1 MSIEKRQD
9 AVLRAETSVSDEEL
23 LSRMAG
29 GDESALAAFYDRY
42 RRLVYSLA
50 LRVVR
55 TTTEAE
61 EVTADVFWQAWKQAG
76 QYNSGRSKVYTW
88 LMMIAR
94 TRAIDR
100 QRSLKRQEAWLDV
113 MEERCEG
120 PMEQQIELE
129 DDLCL
134 IEQRRRVMAALDSL
148 PEAQRLVIE
157 LAYYEGLSQ
166 SEIAARLNQPLGTV
180 KGRIRMAMAHLRDQL
195 LPFVA
200 ANNPSL
206 SRAAYISEPGQ

>member
-206 SRAAYISEPGQ
+206 SRAAYISELGQ